1 MNKAMNRI
9 FALVLLL
16 LFVFSQSYLLAES
29 FNIVVSPAAA
39 LWLAVLCVSVWF
51 AGVFRHGIFFSLPL
65 SVGLLY
71 GAYRYYSPD
80 ISAEL
85 VDVLDKLAG
94 AYYEHFYAPG
104 AQYAFSSVTEHQT
117 MIFIVFAFLIASYM
131 ITALTAKSTR
141 ITLSLLGSLPL
152 FFCCISVNG
161 IPSPLYIVGMI
172 LVWVLVLVSGHG
184 YSPENAAWRTV
195 LVSAIPCALLLA
207 ALLLVKSPADY
218 SFTDEDVAR
227 TRRINKLAAL
237 LQGEVVQSENGFG
250 EASGT
255 IIETPEP
262 AEPYSS
268 WSSEGGMT
276 LDGSPAGA
284 EDIVFL
290 RARSDSEG
298 YIYLRGSSFGEYTG
312 SGWSNAAEPEQ
323 SSSLDFAARA
333 AAASGGAEHELE
345 LRYVTPADAKFMP
358 YYSVSGSPSDIKA
371 IYGGG
376 QRQDTVYNTLDA
388 GTALLPEYIAQAE
401 ADYRAFAHDYYT
413 RLPDSTRASMID
425 IAAQNGISSEGGD
438 IISQVADYV
447 RGSAVYDLNVEPF
460 PSDDSAVY
468 FLTQAE
474 RGYCVHFATA
484 AAAMYRALGVPA
496 RVTEGFLFYA
506 EAGSWTDITGESAH
520 AWVEVYQDG
529 LGWIPV
535 EVTPAASS
543 GESGPGGELAQESA
557 APVESSAPTES
568 APVDEPETQPT
579 EAPAPTPAA
588 ENGRPSGIISGE
600 PVSVPEQRHEERTSP
615 VIFIPPLIILL
626 TLMTILLRRR
636 IILSRSMSK
645 QRGKDNNRAVIELWR
660 VCEKLQKYGADGP
673 EAVKSCAEKAA
684 FSPHTV
690 SRDDV
695 KACRALTDALAKQVY
710 ADLKPLKKLCFRFI
724 YCIM

>member
-39 LWLAVLCVSVWF
+39 LWLAALCVSVWF

-104 AQYAFSSVTEHQT
+104 AQYAFSIVTEHQT

-152 FFCCISVNG
+152 FFCCIAVNG

-172 LVWVLVLVSGHG
+172 LFWVLVLVSGHG

-195 LVSAIPCALLLA
+195 LVSAMPCALLLA

-345 LRYVTPADAKFMP
+345 LRYITPADAKFMP

-376 QRQDTVYNTLDA
+376 QRQNTVYATLNTQSA
-388 GTALLPEYIAQAE
+388 SLPEDIAQQE
-401 ADYRAFAHDYYT
+401 ADYRAFAYDYYT
-413 RLPDSTRASMID
+413 RLPDSTRSAMLD
-425 IAAQNGISSEGGD
+425 IATQNGISAEDGD
-438 IISQVADYV
+438 IISGIADFV
-447 RGSAVYDLNVEPF
+447 RSSAEYDLNVEPF
-460 PSDDSAVY
+460 PGDDSAVY

-474 RGYCVHFATA
+474 RGYCVHFASA

-506 EAGSWTDITGESAH
+506 EAGSWTEVTGANAH
-520 AWVEVYQDG
+520 AWVEVYRDA

-535 EVTPAASS
+535 EVTPSS
-543 GESGPGGELAQESA
+543 EEGEGVPGGEMPKESLAPE
-557 APVESSAPTES
+557 ES
-568 APVDEPETQPT
+568 APLDEPESQTT
-579 EAPAPTPAA
+579 EAPTPTPAVD
-588 ENGRPSGIISGE
+588 NGRPSGIISGE
-600 PVSVPEQRHEERTSP
+600 PVPIQTQEREAKINWIIIAP
-615 VIFIPPLIILL
+615 MLVVILVLL
-626 TLMTILLRRR
+626 TILLRRR
-636 IILSRSMSK
+636 IILTRSMAK
-645 QRGKDNNRAVIELWR
+645 RRGKDNNRAVIELWH
-660 VCEKLQKYGADGP
+660 VCEKLQKYGIQAP

-690 SRDDV
+690 SREDV
-695 KACRALTDALAKQVY
+695 KACRNMTDALIKQSY
-710 ADLKPLKKLCFRFI
+710 AHLKPMKKLRFRFI
-724 YCIM
+724 DCVM